1 MITLEGMEAK
11 LLRNDQDAKPER
23 SPPFVV
29 EDLSSPEAKE
39 EQHQAQLLFLWVQQ
53 ERARGEAPN

>member
-1 MITLEGMEAK
+1 MEAK